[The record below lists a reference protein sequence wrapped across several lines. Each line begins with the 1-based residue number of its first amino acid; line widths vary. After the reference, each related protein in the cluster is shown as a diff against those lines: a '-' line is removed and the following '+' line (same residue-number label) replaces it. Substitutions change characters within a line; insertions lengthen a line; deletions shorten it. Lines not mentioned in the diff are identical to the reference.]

1 MAILAVRSLFSM
13 EEIFGN
19 KILPV
24 DKTAT
29 RLPDMSKVDLL
40 LEPGLEKER
49 VKSAILDEAIGIVCE
64 EA

>member
-1 MAILAVRSLFSM
+1 M